1 MPPNGSLLR
10 RYPKGDVVPPPADP
24 FPREAGGRRFAVRP
38 RTEIYP
44 PRCQAG
50 EHAAGTTTGS
60 AALDFVLAATA
71 HISASLIRSRS
82 ASNAWRTSPGSAH
95 LLKTIYNHCC
105 SIFAS
110 VLPNTC
116 HNCTSLTT

>member
-60 AALDFVLAATA
+60 AALDFGLAAKA
-71 HISASLIRSRS
+71 HSSASLRSSRS
-82 ASNAWRTSPGSAH
+82 ATNALRSAPGATRR
-95 LLKTIYNHCC
+95 LKPIQ
-105 SIFAS
+105 SLWVSLFAC
-110 VLPNTC
+110 VLP
-116 HNCTSLTT
+116 HPILAFTS